1 MTENISGLLFLVR
14 KNMQLDGIF
23 TSPNFNFK
31 LSSLIGF
38 IQNIFDAQAVHKDIS
53 GS

>member
-1 MTENISGLLFLVR
+1 MTENISGLVFLVC

-23 TSPNFNFK
+23 TSSNCNFK

-38 IQNIFDAQAVHKDIS
+38 IQNIFDDPSIHKDIS
-53 GS
+53 G